1 MAKSLGQIHTVNYT
15 LSGSS
20 DGDRFLIDLPGEL
33 SNQLQHMVRM
43 CSSFKVVGIDVTM
56 TDPFSAEGAQSLV
69 GELQYYAPTRGRVL
83 ALREAYHAVMR
94 AMRIKGIKPQN
105 NLNYDFR
112 PPLEPLDNYI
122 NGSSFLNAASI
133 QFDTNT
139 LAFVELAIENN
150 PGFQTVFDIWN
161 AQLQPRQTAAVSF
174 STGYDVV
181 LGGETQGLGGTS
193 TSPDFVLNEGEY
205 LDSVGGHHASTEY
218 ETIPFMVTNS
228 DGESAAL
235 VTNWRPDPALYL
247 SVLMGQLGVL
257 VNEYIDEANSGS
269 FYELQ
274 VAVHV
279 AGWKSVMSDRKR
291 RRSKKGGKKHGRRH
305 HSKK

>member
-56 TDPFSAEGAQSLV
+56 TDPFSGEGAQSLV

-83 ALREAYHAVMR
+83 ALREAFQAVMR
-94 AMRIKGIKPQN
+94 AMKIKGIKPQN

-112 PPLEPLDNYI
+112 PPLEPLANYH
-122 NGSSFLNAASI
+122 NGSDFLNAASI
-133 QFDTNT
+133 QFDTTT
-139 LAFVELAIENN
+139 LSFVELAIENN

-161 AQLQPRQTAAVSF
+161 AQIQPKQGTVSF

-247 SVLMGQLGVL
+247 SVLMGQFGVL
-257 VNEYIDEANSGS
+257 VNEYIDEANPGS

-279 AGWKSVMSDRKR
+279 AGWKSVMRDRKR
-291 RRSKKGGKKHGRRH
+291 RKGGKSHGRKRTTRK
-305 HSKK
+305 SKK